1 MMLQLGLVLLDDV
14 LFLQE
19 LLLLSLKLLL
29 ALLFSTQIMHYF
41 TTRVTYVNSVIDKRI
56 QTLVIH

>member
-29 ALLFSTQIMHYF
+29 ALLFSTQILHYF
-41 TTRVTYVNSVIDKRI
+41 TTGSHLCEQLHGQAHLDSR
-56 QTLVIH
+56 